1 MNTCWSESPPE
12 EKGPFADRWKG
23 DGEVRM
29 NIKKR
34 RMAPNKATEIVR
46 KNRMLRLCTDICG
59 IIDNKKAGNHSSPFD
74 GRGEIQ

>member
-1 MNTCWSESPPE
+1 
-12 EKGPFADRWKG
+12 
-23 DGEVRM
+23 M

-59 IIDNKKAGNHSSPFD
+59 IIDNMNAGNHSSPFD